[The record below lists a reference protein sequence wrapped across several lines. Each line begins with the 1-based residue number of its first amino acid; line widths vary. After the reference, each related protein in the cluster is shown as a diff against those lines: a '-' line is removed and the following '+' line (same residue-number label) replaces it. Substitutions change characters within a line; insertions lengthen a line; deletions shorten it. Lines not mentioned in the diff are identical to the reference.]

1 MSRASR
7 DGHGLVRQQGRWRT
21 RPFGSTPDW
30 PQRSEDLGA
39 MQSAESAAQER
50 RAQYR
55 QQERQQPCGGCGA
68 APGFPHNL
76 GCATPWG

>member
-1 MSRASR
+1 MSRGTWDR
-7 DGHGLVRQQGRWRT
+7 HGRVMQQGRWRT
-21 RPFGSTPDW
+21 RPFGRVPDW

-39 MQSAESAAQER
+39 MQAAESAAQER

>member
-1 MSRASR
+1 MTDRYRNAR
-7 DGHGLVRQQGRWRT
+7 GEMVVRQGRVHRV
-21 RPFGSTPDW
+21 PFPIRDW

-39 MQSAESAAQER
+39 MQAAESAAQER